1 VNNVHVSAI
10 NHGFDACAYIDAF
23 PFGHVGE
30 IHLAGFAEDSD
41 AVGGRLLIDA
51 HGSPVADEVWALY
64 QRALYRAG
72 PLPTLIERDNDIPP
86 FAVLAAEVAQA
97 RVALEAETVRRSSP
111 IAA

>member
-1 VNNVHVSAI
+1 MSARSI
-10 NHGFDACAYIDAF
+10 WPVLPRICDA
-23 PFGHVGE
+23 
-30 IHLAGFAEDSD
+30 AGQT
-41 AVGGRLLIDA
+41 LLIDA

-64 QRALYRAG
+64 QRALNRAG

-97 RVALEAETVRRSSP
+97 RAALKAEAARRIRS